1 MRYFKASDSV
11 ALASHPLPNL
21 TRLAIQE
28 VQIQPGRSP
37 LLKTCANSLA
47 DWSGTFC
54 IGIDRPSS
62 ASSASSHLPNTA
74 TLRAA
79 RHRPHRHLFGTTAQ
93 LRLLNCVFE
102 LSFRDRPVHRLAT
115 FLLLST
121 SSSPIPIL
129 PPFSILPAIQ
139 PVMATTE
146 SAPQP
151 QFLHKT
157 AGGNAA
163 FHNFNNDFAHIQ
175 DPNERRRLA
184 LAEIDKAPFG
194 WYHVRA
200 VVVAGVGFF
209 TDSYDIFCVSFLTVM
224 LGITYWPQSNGKMP
238 VSSDTAIKVATSS
251 GTVIGQVGFG
261 ALADIVGRKR
271 MYGLELIIIIV
282 ATLAQSLSAPSSSMS
297 IVGLIIFWR
306 VIMGIGTCTLMTK
319 REGMK
324 I

>member
-1 MRYFKASDSV
+1 
-11 ALASHPLPNL
+11 
-21 TRLAIQE
+21 
-28 VQIQPGRSP
+28 
-37 LLKTCANSLA
+37 
-47 DWSGTFC
+47 
-54 IGIDRPSS
+54 
-62 ASSASSHLPNTA
+62 
-74 TLRAA
+74 
-79 RHRPHRHLFGTTAQ
+79 
-93 LRLLNCVFE
+93 
-102 LSFRDRPVHRLAT
+102 
-115 FLLLST
+115 
-121 SSSPIPIL
+121 
-129 PPFSILPAIQ
+129 
-139 PVMATTE
+139 MATTTTE
-146 SAPQP
+146 GAPQI
-151 QFLHKT
+151 LHKT

-200 VVVAGVGFF
+200 IVVAGVGFF
-209 TDSYDIFCVSFLTVM
+209 TDSYDIFCVSLLTVM
-224 LGITYWPQSNGKMP
+224 LGIVYWPQSSGKMP

-306 VIMGIGTCTLMTK
+306 VIMGIGTYTLMTK
-319 REGMK
+319 GEEDLTSMQELVEIIPSHPLSHPSKSATVNSPRSLLSPF
-324 I
+324 